1 MLGCLFYPLL
11 VLLSATLA
19 ALFLAAIA
27 RYDLGMSREAIRAAA
42 LGVAG
47 FLFAAVVLVRFF
59 KRRDRF

>member
-1 MLGCLFYPLL
+1 MLGCLIYPLL

-27 RYDLGMSREAIRAAA
+27 HYDLGMSREEIRVVA

-47 FLFAAVVLVRFF
+47 FLFAALVLVRLL